1 MFGVRH
7 KKRGEGGQEVNLAMM
22 VTPMLDMTFQLLAF
36 FIITFKPTPLEGQM
50 SLMLAAEKVQGG
62 ENRNQPAE
70 TEPVK
75 PKVDLTVTIGSDN
88 GGIDRIQVR
97 QGNQTSDVK
106 GGLDQLYGYLTNLRK
121 EVPEL
126 GAQEEITIEADS
138 KLEYSNLIGVMDVC
152 LKTGFKKPAFGVPPD
167 QQGAKEH

>member
-1 MFGVRH
+1 MFGVRRR
-7 KKRGEGGQEVNLAMM
+7 KQVEGGQEVNFSLM

-36 FIITFKPTPLEGQM
+36 FIITFRPTPLEGQM

-62 ENRNQPAE
+62 QNQNQPVE

-97 QGNQTSDVK
+97 HGNQTSEVT
-106 GGLDQLYGYLTNLRK
+106 GGL
-121 EVPEL
+121 
-126 GAQEEITIEADS
+126 
-138 KLEYSNLIGVMDVC
+138 
-152 LKTGFKKPAFGVPPD
+152 
-167 QQGAKEH
+167 

>member
-7 KKRGEGGQEVNLAMM
+7 KKRGDGGQEVNLAMM

-70 TEPVK
+70 QEPVK
-75 PKVDLTVTIGSDN
+75 PKIDLTVTISSEN

-97 QGNQTSDVK
+97 HGNQTSEVK
-106 GGLDQLYGYLTNLRK
+106 GGLDQLYGYLANLRK
-121 EVPEL
+121 E
-126 GAQEEITIEADS
+126 
-138 KLEYSNLIGVMDVC
+138 
-152 LKTGFKKPAFGVPPD
+152 
-167 QQGAKEH
+167 

>member
-7 KKRGEGGQEVNLAMM
+7 KKRGDGGQEVNLAMM

-50 SLMLAAEKVQGG
+50 SLMLAAEKTQGG
-62 ENRNQPAE
+62 ENRNQPVE

-75 PKVDLTVTIGSDN
+75 PKVDLTVTVGSDG
-88 GGIDRIQVR
+88 GGIDRLQVR
-97 QGNQTSDVK
+97 HGNEVK
-106 GGLDQLYGYLTNLRK
+106 DLRGGLDDLYGYLNNLRK
-121 EVPEL
+121 ELPAL
-126 GAQEEITIEADS
+126 AGQEEITIEAAGR
-138 KLEYSNLIGVMDVC
+138 LEYSNLVGVMDVC

-167 QQGAKEH
+167 MQEGK